1 MNSLASEIQG
11 FSKSHL
17 KKQSTRV
24 TTVTGEQFIE
34 TRSGDEVQVTEC
46 STEGSSSCGFVKD
59 LSLDLHVGVIKPF
72 LLLSSQDVAQD
83 IGTLTK
89 HKVTH
94 VLNVAYGV
102 ENAFP
107 DLLSYKT
114 VTVLDVPETD
124 ITSYF
129 PECFAF
135 IDQVRDEGDVVL
147 VHCNAGVSRS
157 ASVAVGY
164 LMSRDALTFQEAFDA
179 VKAARPSTCPNP
191 GFLQQLKN
199 YRPTPP

>member
-24 TTVTGEQFIE
+24 TTVTGRQLIE
-34 TRSGDEVQVTEC
+34 TRSGSSVQVTEC
-46 STEGSSSCGFVKD
+46 SPKPEAACGFVQD
-59 LSLDLHVGVIKPF
+59 LSVDLQVGV
-72 LLLSSQDVAQD
+72 
-83 IGTLTK
+83 
-89 HKVTH
+89 TH
-94 VLNVAYGV
+94 ILNVAYGV

-107 DLLSYKT
+107 DLFHCQT

-135 IDQVRDEGDVVL
+135 IDQARNQGGVVL

-157 ASVAVGY
+157 ASVAIAY
-164 LMSRDALTFQEAFDA
+164 LMSRDTLSFQEALDA
-179 VKAARPSTCPNP
+179 VKAARPSVCPNP
-191 GFLQQLKN
+191 GFLKQLKS
-199 YRPTPP
+199 YTP

>member
-24 TTVTGEQFIE
+24 TTVTGRQLIE
-34 TRSGDEVQVTEC
+34 TRSGSSVQVTEC
-46 STEGSSSCGFVKD
+46 SPETAFGFVQD
-59 LSLDLHVGVIKPF
+59 LSEDLQVGVIKPYI
-72 LLLSSQDVAQD
+72 LLSSQDAAQD
-83 IGTLTK
+83 IDTLRK
-89 HKVTH
+89 YKVTH
-94 VLNVAYGV
+94 ILNVAYGV

-107 DLLSYKT
+107 DLFHCKT

-135 IDQVRDEGDVVL
+135 IDQARNQGGVAL

-157 ASVAVGY
+157 ASVAIAY
-164 LMSRDALTFQEAFDA
+164 LMSRDTLPFQEAFDA
-179 VKAARPSTCPNP
+179 VKAARPSVCPNP
-191 GFLQQLKN
+191 GFLTQLKS
-199 YRPTPP
+199 YTP

>member
-24 TTVTGEQFIE
+24 TTVTGRQLIE
-34 TRSGDEVQVTEC
+34 TRSGSSVQVTEC
-46 STEGSSSCGFVKD
+46 SPKPEAACGFVQD
-59 LSLDLHVGVIKPF
+59 LSVDLQVGVIKPF
-72 LLLSSQDVAQD
+72 LLLSSQDAAQD
-83 IGTLTK
+83 IDTLRK
-89 HKVTH
+89 YKVTH
-94 VLNVAYGV
+94 ILNVAYGV

-107 DLLSYKT
+107 DLFHCQT

-135 IDQVRDEGDVVL
+135 IDQARNQGGVVL

-157 ASVAVGY
+157 ASVAIAY
-164 LMSRDALTFQEAFDA
+164 LMSRDTLSFQEALDA
-179 VKAARPSTCPNP
+179 VKAARPSVCPNP
-191 GFLQQLKN
+191 GFLKQLKS
-199 YRPTPP
+199 YTP